1 MRTSACVIAAV
12 AAFAAWGPASAQS
25 ETGGGVPSGRVI
37 SVNIQGHD
45 NNNTVHASILDQTG
59 ASGLVPVANANWN
72 ELGGGLKAGT
82 GTIANLKDD
91 TGAPTSASFTSGFGN
106 GWSLTANIPAQ
117 VTQELLNARVARLG
131 LMGDG
136 FRDAN
141 AGADVTEVTLTGI
154 PYARYNVILY
164 YATGRGGFTWA
175 PAKVTTADDTVT
187 YYSYTGSETGDAATP
202 STSDPGTWGSSNDLV
217 STKTTGTYGHD
228 VMLIEGLSGAT
239 LSIDLYQSGSA
250 GASGAVRGG
259 LFGFQIVEML
269 PSISVNFAGDAS
281 GTNSVPITDPS
292 KTYGLFP
299 VPGSEWKNGFTGSG
313 AIQVSSAYGSSETF
327 SSTISYKSKNIY
339 YDMDNDTLL
348 KTYLDDGID
357 TDNDINGASISMDN
371 VPFTEYAVIVYF
383 ATDNGSAFFP
393 VTVNGKSYTWN
404 SGATVEGSTNFGNPS
419 VTTPTLGENA
429 LCVTGLSDDL
439 TIGGGK
445 TSSGQGV
452 RGGIAAIQ
460 IICTGKVDAS
470 LAPAPEA
477 ETSVISLNFG
487 SNHRQVPQT
496 LDDYGL
502 VPVPGYTWT
511 NISGASGSQ
520 TVTVASGKPLTA
532 EPTVA
537 YDSATTYWYAIG
549 GSPVP
554 FLYGYLD
561 DGEGDSQ
568 DGVGASVTVSGLPF
582 WAYDV
587 VVYAGLGDNG
597 AVARPVRINDKLYTW
612 DDERGATVATE
623 DETAAYGGIQLTAEY
638 GRNALRVRGVLD
650 EDYSQSL
657 SVQGLPRSGSQR
669 GGIAAIQIVERKV
682 LDQNTIGELETLAKD
697 TPVYILPT
705 AQIVG
710 DLTLPP
716 DAILDLSAY
725 ALHGSGLP
733 VTGTLTV
740 NEGTQIRLPLGAS
753 WTIAGAIAG
762 TLGENAVIVGG
773 SLATGVEVNENGTIT
788 ADATYEWTGEGNNDS
803 WSNPYNWSSHAVP
816 TAEADVTIPLAA
828 DAAVTVT
835 IELPAD
841 AVAKS
846 VTITGPES
854 GTATLALTSAEG
866 ATGSLTVSGQ
876 MLTTGNV
883 TVTQSADITVNGKST
898 MVFPSGAPQTYPE
911 RGAFHVEGAQT
922 VYNVV
927 AGILSVP
934 TEPADS
940 IWGTDPA
947 TTAGGFVVV
956 CGGATLTVGGGNS
969 EAVLSVYRCWM
980 SYPSGGV
987 SRNGTVRV
995 CQNGVFETD
1004 YNSNFSS
1011 DLTLMTEGGT
1021 VRAKRQN
1028 ASVTQMTGYAP
1039 TSPLTLSAPEGA
1051 TLTFSAS
1058 RAANTLLTGSADVL
1072 VEGPGTV
1079 SLVGAIAAET
1089 YTGEFSVQENGNLTL
1104 ADNQRPKLSVAS
1116 GASVTI
1122 TPTVGEMADGRIV
1135 FDTSMETFP
1144 KGITIM
1150 VTGVTTDVAATVSG
1164 GKLTLS
1170 WQVEVPTLS
1179 TSGDWSADAWT
1190 VGTSTDQAAP
1200 ASGSAIL
1207 DGSADGGI
1215 TVTLDTAL
1223 TGMTSI
1229 VVRGNVTLETTEN
1242 VQSSI
1247 PACVTLAEGAT
1258 LSVGATSFDGAWT
1271 LPAGTTLRV
1280 TDAGFA
1286 FSGLTLN
1293 GLVLLTK
1300 SVTGTASGTTQFL
1313 GGLTVEGD
1321 AVMIPASVLD
1331 GVVTLSGDGIS
1342 ITGDNIRFNNGLRL
1356 VNRGTG
1362 NEVGSVSGV
1371 NGSIA
1376 VEGGSLTVEAG
1387 SAPSAQFSG
1396 ATVAKDATLAL
1407 EGSGAGSRWNVTG
1420 EGALSVGTAR
1430 PTLSGATLPG
1440 VLRVTAT
1447 EAEEAA
1453 RLIQFS
1459 HSGPAAESGFAVEVT
1474 PAGDK
1479 PWVTVVDTA
1488 ANPLTIHNVPPP
1500 NGEVAYSD
1508 DAELALRQA
1517 AAAAG
1522 LTGDYAVQVRTGG
1535 QTVSAPSDNLVSGIL
1550 KCFTGIEP
1558 MGDAE
1563 AGTVTLAYD
1572 FGITGV
1578 RVSDGRVSV
1587 TVKVQ
1592 GADGAAAG
1600 FAEGVG
1606 FALLNGEA
1614 VIDSVSADIG
1624 GGMATLSAALPEGD
1638 LRLTVRVSEPSEA
1651 KTAE

>member
-37 SVNIQGHD
+37 SVNFASGK
-45 NNNTVHASILDQTG
+45 NNTSYEIPAGTAYGLVSASGWNNVTGSSGTAVALSVSG
-59 ASGLVPVANANWN
+59 ASEAAAASMTFAANATWSYDA
-72 ELGGGLKAGT
+72 EDTDGFLRFFLGDNTHDG
-82 GTIANLKDD
+82 
-91 TGAPTSASFTSGFGN
+91 
-106 GWSLTANIPAQ
+106 
-117 VTQELLNARVARLG
+117 
-131 LMGDG
+131 GDG
-136 FRDAN
+136 ATINVTDIPFDNYDVIVYLTTDTENVPFRPVSVNGKLYVGDASATPWKTAATEDAN
-141 AGADVTEVTLTGI
+141 ATFGQS
-154 PYARYNVILY
+154 R
-164 YATGRGGFTWA
+164 ATA
-175 PAKVTTADDTVT
+175 PAYGTNALRVTA
-187 YYSYTGSETGDAATP
+187 
-202 STSDPGTWGSSNDLV
+202 
-217 STKTTGTYGHD
+217 
-228 VMLIEGLSGAT
+228 LSG
-239 LSIDLYQSGSA
+239 DLAIQGSVQ
-250 GASGAVRGG
+250 VRENNAMSQRCNIA
-259 LFGFQIVEML
+259 GFQIVEVF

-281 GTNSVPITDPS
+281 GTHSVPIPETSDS
-292 KTYGLFP
+292 YGLFP
-299 VPGSEWKNGFTGSG
+299 VPGSEWENAFTKSG
-313 AIQVSSAYGSSETF
+313 TILVSSAYGSAETF
-327 SSTISYKSKNIY
+327 SSTISYASKNIWY
-339 YDMDNDTLL
+339 NMGNDTLL
-348 KTYLDDGID
+348 KTYLDDG
-357 TDNDINGASISMDN
+357 NNGASISMEN
-371 VPFTEYAVIVYF
+371 VPFTEYAVIVYC
-383 ATDNGSAFFP
+383 AAGNGQPFLP
-393 VTVNGKSYTWN
+393 VTVNGKTYTWSDTDN
-404 SGATVEGSTNFGNPS
+404 ATVEGSDNFGDSS
-419 VTTPTLGENA
+419 VTTPTLGKNA
-429 LCVTGLSDDL
+429 LCVTDLSGAL
-439 TIGGGK
+439 TVQGRSGGE
-445 TSSGQGV
+445 TDA

-460 IICTGKVDAS
+460 IICTGEIKTSSDPV
-470 LAPAPEA
+470 A

-487 SNHRQVPQT
+487 SDRGSVRQEAT
-496 LDDYGL
+496 EYGL
-502 VPVPGYTWT
+502 IPVPGYTWT
-511 NISGASGSQ
+511 NISGGSGSQ
-520 TVTVASGKPLTA
+520 TVTVASGKPLAT

-537 YDSATTYWYAIG
+537 YYSAMTWNYGSATD
-549 GSPVP
+549 P
-554 FLYGYLD
+554 FLKGYLD
-561 DGEGDSQ
+561 DGQTS

-587 VVYAGLGDNG
+587 VVYAGLGDDG

-612 DDERGATVATE
+612 DDERGATVTTD
-623 DETAAYGGIQLTAEY
+623 DETAAYGGIQPTAQY

-669 GGIAAIQIVERKV
+669 GGIAAVQIIERKV
-682 LDQNTIGELETLAKD
+682 LDQNTIGELETLAED

-733 VTGTLTV
+733 ITGTLTV

-753 WTIAGAIAG
+753 WTIAGAIAE
-762 TLGENAVIVGG
+762 TLGKNAVIVGG
-773 SLATGVEVNENGTIT
+773 SLATGVEVNGGTIT

-828 DAAVTVT
+828 DGTGTVT
-835 IELPAD
+835 IKLPAD

-854 GTATLALTSAEG
+854 GTASLALTSAEG

-883 TVTQSADITVNGKST
+883 SVTQSANITVNGKST

-911 RGAFHVEGAQT
+911 RGAFHVEGAQA

-927 AGILSVP
+927 SGTLSVP

-1004 YNSNFSS
+1004 NNSNFSS
-1011 DLTLMTEGGT
+1011 GLTLATEGGT

-1058 RAANTLLTGSADVL
+1058 RAANTLLTGSANVS

-1089 YTGEFSVQENGNLTL
+1089 YTGEFFVQENGNLTL

-1144 KGITIM
+1144 QGITIM

-1179 TSGDWSADAWT
+1179 TSGDWSAEAWT

-1207 DGSADGGI
+1207 DGSAAEEGI

-1223 TGMTSI
+1223 SKMTSI
-1229 VVRGNVTLETTEN
+1229 VVRGNVTLVTTEK
-1242 VQSSI
+1242 QSTI
-1247 PACVTLAEGAT
+1247 PACVALAEGAT

-1286 FSGLTLN
+1286 FLNLTLN
-1293 GLVLLTK
+1293 GLVLLTE
-1300 SVTGTASGTTQFL
+1300 SVTGTVSGTAQFL

-1321 AVMIPASVLD
+1321 TVTIPASVLD
-1331 GVVTLSGDGIS
+1331 GVVTLSGDDIS

-1362 NEVGSVSGV
+1362 NKVGSVSGV
-1371 NGSIA
+1371 NGAIA

-1387 SAPSAQFSG
+1387 SAPSAQFAG

-1407 EGSGAGSRWNVTG
+1407 EGSGASSRWNVTG

-1430 PTLSGATLPG
+1430 PTLSGTTLPG

-1447 EAEEAA
+1447 ADEETAG
-1453 RLIQFS
+1453 LIRFS

-1488 ANPLTIHNVPPP
+1488 ADPLTIHNVPPP
-1500 NGEVAYSD
+1500 SGGVVYSD

-1535 QTVSAPSDNLVSGIL
+1535 QTVSTPSDNLVSGIL

-1558 MGDAE
+1558 VGDAG
-1563 AGTVTLAYD
+1563 AVTLAYD
-1572 FGITGV
+1572 FGITDV
-1578 RVSDGRVSV
+1578 RVSGGQVSV

-1592 GADGAAAG
+1592 GADGAAG

-1606 FALLNGEA
+1606 FVLLNGG
-1614 VIDSVSADIG
+1614 VSLGSVSSEIDG
-1624 GGMATLSAALPEGD
+1624 GTATLSATLPEGD
-1638 LRLTVRVSEPSEA
+1638 LRLTVRVSEPSSGGGGVE
-1651 KTAE
+1651 

>member
-12 AAFAAWGPASAQS
+12 AAFTAWGPASAQS

-37 SVNIQGHD
+37 SVNFASGKENASYEIPAGTAYGLVSASGW
-45 NNNTVHASILDQTG
+45 NNVTGSSGTDVALSVSG
-59 ASGLVPVANANWN
+59 ASETAAASMTFAANATWSYDA
-72 ELGGGLKAGT
+72 EGTDDFLRFFLGDKDGAIINVTNIPFANYDVIVYLTTDTASVPFRPVSVNGT
-82 GTIANLKDD
+82 LYIGDDSATPWKTAATEDANA
-91 TGAPTSASFTSGFGN
+91 TFGQ
-106 GWSLTANIPAQ
+106 SLTATPAYGTNALR
-117 VTQELLNARVARLG
+117 VTA
-131 LMGDG
+131 
-136 FRDAN
+136 
-141 AGADVTEVTLTGI
+141 
-154 PYARYNVILY
+154 
-164 YATGRGGFTWA
+164 
-175 PAKVTTADDTVT
+175 
-187 YYSYTGSETGDAATP
+187 
-202 STSDPGTWGSSNDLV
+202 
-217 STKTTGTYGHD
+217 
-228 VMLIEGLSGAT
+228 LSG
-239 LSIDLYQSGSA
+239 DLAIQGSVQ
-250 GASGAVRGG
+250 VRDGG
-259 LFGFQIVEML
+259 SLTQRCNIAGFQIVEML

-281 GTNSVPITDPS
+281 GDHSVPIPETS
-292 KTYGLFP
+292 EAYGLFS
-299 VPGSEWKNGFTGSG
+299 VPGSEWKNGVGASG

-383 ATDNGSAFFP
+383 ATDYGSAFFP

-439 TIGGGK
+439 TIEGGK
-445 TSSGQGV
+445 SSSGQGV

-549 GSPVP
+549 GSPEP

-612 DDERGATVATE
+612 DDERGATVTTD
-623 DETAAYGGIQLTAEY
+623 DETAAYGGIQPTAEY

-682 LDQNTIGELETLAKD
+682 LDQNTIGELATLAED

-716 DAILDLSAY
+716 DVILDLSAY

-733 VTGTLTV
+733 ITGTLTV

-773 SLATGVEVNENGTIT
+773 SLATGVEVSGGTIT
-788 ADATYEWTGEGNNDS
+788 ADATYEWTGEGNNDL

-828 DAAVTVT
+828 GTVT

-854 GTATLALTSAEG
+854 GSATLALTSAKG
-866 ATGSLTVSGQ
+866 VTGSLTVSGQ

-883 TVTQSADITVNGKST
+883 TVTQSANITVNGKST

-1011 DLTLMTEGGT
+1011 GLTLMTEGGT

-1122 TPTVGEMADGRIV
+1122 TPTVGEMAAGRIV
-1135 FDTSMETFP
+1135 FGTSMTKLPQET
-1144 KGITIM
+1144 TIM

-1179 TSGDWSADAWT
+1179 TSGGWSADAWT

-1215 TVTLDTAL
+1215 TVRLDTAL

-1229 VVRGNVTLETTEN
+1229 TVRGNVTLITTEK
-1242 VQSSI
+1242 QSTI
-1247 PACVTLAEGAT
+1247 PVCVTLAEGAT

-1280 TDAGFA
+1280 TDAGFS
-1286 FSGLTLN
+1286 FSNLTLN
-1293 GLVLLTK
+1293 GLVLLAE

-1321 AVMIPASVLD
+1321 AVTIPASVLD

-1362 NEVGSVSGV
+1362 NMVGSVSGV

-1396 ATVAKDATLAL
+1396 ATVAKDATLTL

-1447 EAEEAA
+1447 EAEETA
-1453 RLIQFS
+1453 RVIQFN

-1474 PAGDK
+1474 SVGDK

-1488 ANPLTIHNVPPP
+1488 ANPLTIHNVPSPS
-1500 NGEVAYSD
+1500 GGVTYSD

-1522 LTGDYAVQVRTGG
+1522 LTGNYAVQVRTGG

-1563 AGTVTLAYD
+1563 ARTVTLAYD
-1572 FGITGV
+1572 FGITDV

-1614 VIDSVSADIG
+1614 VLDSVSADIG
-1624 GGMATLSAALPEGD
+1624 GGMATLSTALPEGD
-1638 LRLTVRVSEPSEA
+1638 LRLTVRVSEPSSGGGG
-1651 KTAE
+1651 AE

>member
-12 AAFAAWGPASAQS
+12 AAFTAWGPASAQS

-37 SVNIQGHD
+37 SVNFASGQENASYEIPAGTAYGLVSASGW
-45 NNNTVHASILDQTG
+45 NNVTGSSGTDVALSVSG
-59 ASGLVPVANANWN
+59 ASETAAASMTFAANATWSYDA
-72 ELGGGLKAGT
+72 EGTDGFLRFFLGDKNGATINVTNIPFANYDVIVYLTTDTASVPFRPVSVNGT
-82 GTIANLKDD
+82 LYIGDDSATPWKTAATEDANA
-91 TGAPTSASFTSGFGN
+91 TFGQ
-106 GWSLTANIPAQ
+106 SLTATPAYG
-117 VTQELLNARVARLG
+117 TNALRV
-131 LMGDG
+131 
-136 FRDAN
+136 
-141 AGADVTEVTLTGI
+141 V
-154 PYARYNVILY
+154 
-164 YATGRGGFTWA
+164 
-175 PAKVTTADDTVT
+175 
-187 YYSYTGSETGDAATP
+187 
-202 STSDPGTWGSSNDLV
+202 
-217 STKTTGTYGHD
+217 
-228 VMLIEGLSGAT
+228 GLSG
-239 LSIDLYQSGSA
+239 DLAIQGSVQ
-250 GASGAVRGG
+250 VRDGG
-259 LFGFQIVEML
+259 NLTQRCNIAGFQIVEML

-383 ATDNGSAFFP
+383 ATDYGSAFFP

-439 TIGGGK
+439 TIEGGK

-460 IICTGKVDAS
+460 IICTGEVDAS

-496 LDDYGL
+496 ADPYGL

-520 TVTVASGKPLTA
+520 TVTVASGKPLTT

-549 GSPVP
+549 GSPEP

-568 DGVGASVTVSGLPF
+568 DGVGASVTVNGLPS

-587 VVYAGLGDNG
+587 VVYAGLGDDG
-597 AVARPVRINDKLYTW
+597 AVARPVRINGTLYTW
-612 DDERGATVATE
+612 DDKRQTTVATD
-623 DETAAYGGIQLTAEY
+623 DEAATYGGIQSVAEY
-638 GRNALRVRGVLD
+638 GRNALRVKGLLG
-650 EDYSQSL
+650 EDYSKSL
-657 SVQGLPRSGSQR
+657 TVQGLPRSGSQR
-669 GGIAAIQIVERKV
+669 GGIAAVQIIERKV
-682 LDQNTIGELETLAKD
+682 LNQTNIGELENLPDD

-705 AQIVG
+705 AQIDG

-753 WTIAGAIAG
+753 WTIAEAIVG

-773 SLATGVEVNENGTIT
+773 SLATGVEVSGGTIT

-803 WSNPYNWSSHAVP
+803 WTNPYNWSSHAVP

-828 DAAVTVT
+828 DGTGTVT
-835 IELPAD
+835 IKLPAD

-854 GTATLALTSAEG
+854 GTASLALTG
-866 ATGSLTVSGQ
+866 AADTIGSLTVSGQ

-883 TVTQSADITVNGKST
+883 TVTQSANITVNGKST

-911 RGAFHVEGAQT
+911 RGAFHVEGAQA

-1004 YNSNFSS
+1004 NNSNFSS
-1011 DLTLMTEGGT
+1011 DLTLVTEGGT

-1058 RAANTLLTGSADVL
+1058 RAANTLLTGSADVF

-1122 TPTVGEMADGRIV
+1122 TPTVGEMAAGRIV
-1135 FDTSMETFP
+1135 FGTSMTKLPQET
-1144 KGITIM
+1144 TIM

-1179 TSGDWSADAWT
+1179 TSGGWSADAWT

-1215 TVTLDTAL
+1215 TVRLDTAL

-1229 VVRGNVTLETTEN
+1229 TVRGNVTLITTEK
-1242 VQSSI
+1242 QSTI
-1247 PACVTLAEGAT
+1247 PVCVTLAEGAT

-1293 GLVLLTK
+1293 GLVLLTE

-1321 AVMIPASVLD
+1321 AVTIPASVLD

-1362 NEVGSVSGV
+1362 NMVGSVSGV

-1396 ATVAKDATLAL
+1396 ATVAEGATLTL
-1407 EGSGAGSRWNVTG
+1407 KGSGAGSRWNVIG

-1447 EAEEAA
+1447 EAEETA
-1453 RLIQFS
+1453 RVIQFN

-1500 NGEVAYSD
+1500 NGEVTYSD

-1522 LTGDYAVQVRTGG
+1522 ITGDYSVQVRTGG
-1535 QTVSAPSDNLVSGIL
+1535 QTVSAPGADVVAGIL
-1550 KCFTGIEP
+1550 GCFTGIEP

-1572 FGITGV
+1572 FGITD
-1578 RVSDGRVSV
+1578 VSVSGGNVSV

-1600 FAEGVG
+1600 FAEGVE
-1606 FALLNGEA
+1606 FALLNGG
-1614 VIDSVSADIG
+1614 VSLDSVSSSIDG
-1624 GGMATLSAALPEGD
+1624 DTATLSAALPEGD
-1638 LRLTVRVSEPSEA
+1638 LRLTVRVSEPSSGGGG
-1651 KTAE
+1651 AE

>member
-37 SVNIQGHD
+37 SVNFASGKENASYEISAETAYGLVSASGWNNVTGSSGTDVALSVSGASETAAASMTFAANATWSYDAEGTDDFLRYFLGDKDGATINVTNIPFANYDVIVYLTTDTPSVPFRPVSVNGTLYIGDDSATPWKTVATENANATFGQSLTTAPAYGTNALRVTALSGDLAIQGSVQVRD
-45 NNNTVHASILDQTG
+45 
-59 ASGLVPVANANWN
+59 
-72 ELGGGLKAGT
+72 GG
-82 GTIANLKDD
+82 
-91 TGAPTSASFTSGFGN
+91 
-106 GWSLTANIPAQ
+106 SLTQRCNIA
-117 VTQELLNARVARLG
+117 
-131 LMGDG
+131 
-136 FRDAN
+136 
-141 AGADVTEVTLTGI
+141 
-154 PYARYNVILY
+154 
-164 YATGRGGFTWA
+164 
-175 PAKVTTADDTVT
+175 
-187 YYSYTGSETGDAATP
+187 
-202 STSDPGTWGSSNDLV
+202 
-217 STKTTGTYGHD
+217 
-228 VMLIEGLSGAT
+228 
-239 LSIDLYQSGSA
+239 
-250 GASGAVRGG
+250 
-259 LFGFQIVEML
+259 GFQIVEVF

-281 GTNSVPITDPS
+281 GDHSVPIPETS
-292 KTYGLFP
+292 EAYGLFS
-299 VPGSEWKNGFTGSG
+299 VPGSEWKNGVGASG
-313 AIQVSSAYGSSETF
+313 AIQVSSAYGSAETF

-404 SGATVEGSTNFGNPS
+404 SGATVEGSANFGNPS
-419 VTTPTLGENA
+419 VTTPTLGQNA

-439 TIGGGK
+439 TIEGGK

-496 LDDYGL
+496 ADPYGL

-511 NISGASGSQ
+511 NISGGSGSQ
-520 TVTVASGKPLTA
+520 TVTVASGKPLTT

-537 YDSATTYWYAIG
+537 YNSAVTYWYAIG
-549 GSPVP
+549 GSPEP

-612 DDERGATVATE
+612 DDERGATVTTD
-623 DETAAYGGIQLTAEY
+623 DETAAYGGIQPTAEY

-682 LDQNTIGELETLAKD
+682 LDQNTIGELATLAED

-710 DLTLPP
+710 NLTLPP

-733 VTGTLTV
+733 ITGTLTV

-828 DAAVTVT
+828 DAAVT

-883 TVTQSADITVNGKST
+883 SVTQSADITVSGTTETYPTEGPNGEIIMQPCQAGFQVHQATWRIASGTLSMPIGAGANTDAGEAGVSGGGALIVGDGEDDSAATLAVRQIRPVYYEQNTGLASGTLRVKADGTLKASEAVWLT
-898 MVFPSGAPQTYPE
+898 TQSYTVNLDGGIIETTSLRTFAGVTVSADSALRAPEGGTLAVSASLAANDALVGAGGVTLSGA
-911 RGAFHVEGAQT
+911 VT
-922 VYNVV
+922 V
-927 AGILSVP
+927 ASAL
-934 TEPADS
+934 
-940 IWGTDPA
+940 TDYD
-947 TTAGGFVVV
+947 G
-956 CGGATLTVGGGNS
+956 TLTVGAG
-969 EAVLSVYRCWM
+969 
-980 SYPSGGV
+980 
-987 SRNGTVRV
+987 
-995 CQNGVFETD
+995 
-1004 YNSNFSS
+1004 
-1011 DLTLMTEGGT
+1011 
-1021 VRAKRQN
+1021 
-1028 ASVTQMTGYAP
+1028 AS
-1039 TSPLTLSAPEGA
+1039 LTLSNDAARPALVLADGSALTVTPSTGESLGQIRFPTTMAATSELTGVDFTVEGLA
-1051 TLTFSAS
+1051 EGTAVSAS
-1058 RAANTLLTGSADVL
+1058 VAD
-1072 VEGPGTV
+1072 
-1079 SLVGAIAAET
+1079 
-1089 YTGEFSVQENGNLTL
+1089 
-1104 ADNQRPKLSVAS
+1104 
-1116 GASVTI
+1116 
-1122 TPTVGEMADGRIV
+1122 
-1135 FDTSMETFP
+1135 
-1144 KGITIM
+1144 
-1150 VTGVTTDVAATVSG
+1150 AT
-1164 GKLTLS
+1164 LTLS
-1170 WQVEVPTLS
+1170 WAVDYPTLS
-1179 TSGDWSADAWT
+1179 SSASWSNVANWT
-1190 VGTSTDQAAP
+1190 NVSA
-1200 ASGSAIL
+1200 GSAPLEGVAVL
-1207 DGSADGGI
+1207 DGSTSSDPI
-1215 TVTLDTAL
+1215 EVTLDTAL
-1223 TGMTSI
+1223 TEMDEII
-1229 VVRGNVTLETTEN
+1229 VLGDVSLVTTGT
-1242 VQSSI
+1242 QSTI
-1247 PACVTLAEGAT
+1247 PTCVTLAKGAT
-1258 LSVGATSFDGAWT
+1258 LTVAAPFGGAWT
-1271 LPAGTTLRV
+1271 LPAGTTLCV
-1280 TDAGFA
+1280 TGTGFS

-1293 GLVLLTK
+1293 GLVRLTD
-1300 SVTGTASGTTQFL
+1300 SVTGTVSGTAQFL
-1313 GGLTVEGD
+1313 GGLTVDGSN
-1321 AVMIPASVLD
+1321 VTVSASVLD
-1331 GVVTLSGDGIS
+1331 GPVTLNGHNIS
-1342 ITGDNIRFNNGLRL
+1342 ISYMNGIQFNNDLRL
-1356 VNRGTG
+1356 VNRGLG
-1362 NEVGSVSGV
+1362 NRVSFVRAV
-1371 NGSIA
+1371 NGAIA
-1376 VEGGSLTVEAG
+1376 VEGGSLMVEAG
-1387 SAPSAQFSG
+1387 NEPSGPFA
-1396 ATVAKDATLAL
+1396 ATIAEDAMLTL
-1407 EGSGAGSRWNVTG
+1407 EGSGADKRWNVTG

-1447 EAEEAA
+1447 ADEETAG
-1453 RLIQFS
+1453 LIRFS

-1500 NGEVAYSD
+1500 NEGVAYSD

-1522 LTGDYAVQVRTGG
+1522 LTGNYSVQVRTGG
-1535 QTVSAPSDNLVSGIL
+1535 QPVSAPSDNLVSGIL

-1558 MGDAE
+1558 VGDAE
-1563 AGTVTLAYD
+1563 ARTVTLAYD

-1578 RVSDGRVSV
+1578 RVSDGQVSV

-1592 GADGAAAG
+1592 GAAGAAAG

-1614 VIDSVSADIG
+1614 LLDSVSSDIG
-1624 GGMATLSAALPEGD
+1624 GGMATLSATLPEGD
-1638 LRLTVRVSEPSEA
+1638 LRLTVRVSEPSSGGGG
-1651 KTAE
+1651 AE

>member
-1 MRTSACVIAAV
+1 M
-12 AAFAAWGPASAQS
+12 
-25 ETGGGVPSGRVI
+25 E
-37 SVNIQGHD
+37 
-45 NNNTVHASILDQTG
+45 
-59 ASGLVPVANANWN
+59 
-72 ELGGGLKAGT
+72 
-82 GTIANLKDD
+82 
-91 TGAPTSASFTSGFGN
+91 
-106 GWSLTANIPAQ
+106 
-117 VTQELLNARVARLG
+117 
-131 LMGDG
+131 
-136 FRDAN
+136 
-141 AGADVTEVTLTGI
+141 
-154 PYARYNVILY
+154 
-164 YATGRGGFTWA
+164 
-175 PAKVTTADDTVT
+175 
-187 YYSYTGSETGDAATP
+187 
-202 STSDPGTWGSSNDLV
+202 DPGAWGSSDDLV
-217 STKTTGTYGHD
+217 STETTGTYGHD

-383 ATDNGSAFFP
+383 ATDYGSAFFP

-439 TIGGGK
+439 TIEGGK
-445 TSSGQGV
+445 SSNGQGP

-460 IICTGKVDAS
+460 IICTGEVDAS

-496 LDDYGL
+496 LDDYSL

-549 GSPVP
+549 GSPEP

-612 DDERGATVATE
+612 DDERGATVTTD
-623 DETAAYGGIQLTAEY
+623 DETAAYGGIQPTAQY

-669 GGIAAIQIVERKV
+669 GGIAAVQIIERKV
-682 LDQNTIGELETLAKD
+682 LDQNTIGELETLAED

-710 DLTLPP
+710 NLTLPP

-733 VTGTLTV
+733 ITETLTV

-762 TLGENAVIVGG
+762 TLGKNAVIVGG
-773 SLATGVEVNENGTIT
+773 SLATGVEVSGGTIT

-816 TAEADVTIPLAA
+816 DAEADVTIPLAA
-828 DAAVTVT
+828 GAEAT
-835 IELPAD
+835 IELSAD

-854 GTATLALTSAEG
+854 GTATLALTG
-866 ATGSLTVSGQ
+866 AADTIGSLTVSGQ

-883 TVTQSADITVNGKST
+883 TVTQSADITVSGTTETYPTEGPNGEIIMQPCQAGFQVHQATWRIASGTLSMPIGDGANTDAGEAGVSGGGALIVGDGEDDSAATLAVRQIRPVYYEQNTGLASGTLRVEADGTLKASEAVWLT
-898 MVFPSGAPQTYPE
+898 TQSYTVNLDGGIIETTSLRTFAGVTVSADSALRAPKGGTLAVSASLAANDALVGAGGVTLSGAVTI
-911 RGAFHVEGAQT
+911 ASA
-922 VYNVV
+922 
-927 AGILSVP
+927 L
-934 TEPADS
+934 
-940 IWGTDPA
+940 TDYD
-947 TTAGGFVVV
+947 G
-956 CGGATLTVGGGNS
+956 TLTVGAG
-969 EAVLSVYRCWM
+969 
-980 SYPSGGV
+980 
-987 SRNGTVRV
+987 
-995 CQNGVFETD
+995 
-1004 YNSNFSS
+1004 
-1011 DLTLMTEGGT
+1011 
-1021 VRAKRQN
+1021 
-1028 ASVTQMTGYAP
+1028 AS
-1039 TSPLTLSAPEGA
+1039 LTLSNDAARPALVLADGSALTVTPSTGESLGQIRFPTTMAATSELTGVDFTVEGLA
-1051 TLTFSAS
+1051 EGTAVSAS
-1058 RAANTLLTGSADVL
+1058 VAN
-1072 VEGPGTV
+1072 GT
-1079 SLVGAIAAET
+1079 
-1089 YTGEFSVQENGNLTL
+1089 
-1104 ADNQRPKLSVAS
+1104 
-1116 GASVTI
+1116 
-1122 TPTVGEMADGRIV
+1122 
-1135 FDTSMETFP
+1135 
-1144 KGITIM
+1144 
-1150 VTGVTTDVAATVSG
+1150 
-1164 GKLTLS
+1164 LTLS
-1170 WQVEVPTLS
+1170 WAVAYPTLAQ
-1179 TSGDWSADAWT
+1179 TGDWSNVANWT
-1190 VGTSTDQAAP
+1190 NVS
-1200 ASGSAIL
+1200 SGSAPLEGVAVL
-1207 DGSADGGI
+1207 DGSTSSDPI
-1215 TVTLDTAL
+1215 EVTLDTAL
-1223 TGMTSI
+1223 TEMDEII
-1229 VVRGNVTLETTEN
+1229 VLGDVSLVTTGT
-1242 VQSSI
+1242 QSTI
-1247 PACVTLAEGAT
+1247 PTCVTLAKGAT
-1258 LSVGATSFDGAWT
+1258 LTVAAPFGGAWT
-1271 LPAGTTLRV
+1271 LPAGTTLCV
-1280 TDAGFA
+1280 TGTGFS

-1293 GLVLLTK
+1293 GLVRLTD
-1300 SVTGTASGTTQFL
+1300 SVTGTVSGTAQFL
-1313 GGLTVEGD
+1313 GGLTVDGSN
-1321 AVMIPASVLD
+1321 VTVSASVLD
-1331 GVVTLSGDGIS
+1331 GPVTLNGHNIS
-1342 ITGDNIRFNNGLRL
+1342 ISYMNGIQFNNNLRL
-1356 VNRGTG
+1356 VNRGLG
-1362 NEVGSVSGV
+1362 NRVSFVRAV
-1371 NGSIA
+1371 NGAIA
-1376 VEGGSLTVEAG
+1376 VEDGSLMVEAG
-1387 SAPSAQFSG
+1387 NEPSGPFA

-1430 PTLSGATLPG
+1430 PTLSGTTLPG

-1447 EAEEAA
+1447 ADEEAA
-1453 RLIQFS
+1453 GLIQFS

-1488 ANPLTIHNVPPP
+1488 DNPLTIHNVPPP
-1500 NGEVAYSD
+1500 NEGVVYSD

-1535 QTVSAPSDNLVSGIL
+1535 QTVFAPSDNLVSGIL

-1558 MGDAE
+1558 VGDAE

-1572 FGITGV
+1572 FGITDV
-1578 RVSDGRVSV
+1578 RVSDEQVSV

-1592 GADGAAAG
+1592 GADGAAVG

-1614 VIDSVSADIG
+1614 LLNSVSSDIG
-1624 GGMATLSAALPEGD
+1624 GGTATLSATLPEGD
-1638 LRLTVRVSEPSEA
+1638 LRLTVRVSEPPSGGGG
-1651 KTAE
+1651 AE